1 MTGPH
6 ERFSGG
12 LNKTQLLKSN
22 IQKKG
27 FENEFNWSIRCRHM
41 GNGISQNAFK

>member
-1 MTGPH
+1 MKV
-6 ERFSGG
+6 FSLHSG
-12 LNKTQLLKSN
+12 LNKIYS
-22 IQKKG
+22 QKKG

>member
-22 IQKKG
+22 IQKDVYMATYLATLDATQCLPS
-27 FENEFNWSIRCRHM
+27 E
-41 GNGISQNAFK
+41 ISGVK